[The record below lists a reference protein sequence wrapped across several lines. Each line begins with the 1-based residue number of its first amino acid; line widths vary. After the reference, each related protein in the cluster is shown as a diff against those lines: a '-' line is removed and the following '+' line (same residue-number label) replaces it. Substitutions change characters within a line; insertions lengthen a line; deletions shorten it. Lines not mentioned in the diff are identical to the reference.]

1 MDDADSQVSSLLA
14 EVSKLSGQ
22 SLTTAAPTA
31 TVRSKSTSV
40 LASDLSS
47 LMGLTQ
53 DSPAPSF
60 LQVARRRGAVGV
72 SGSTQ
77 SRTQMAAAA
86 LEADLGSVGVVGR
99 LAKQIAQQDQAKSV
113 EMLTALKEQLGKRE
127 LSWGCAN
134 GPAAAHAHMVL
145 MLADQGVAL
154 LKAERSTVENL
165 RAEQRGY
172 ETEASSMRAE
182 FVGMLEET
190 LDRTYEAAASEINSN
205 DLAPLREVASSST
218 LAFSTALLADAKE
231 AKRLG
236 ATWVGTGTSYEE
248 LTDQFTKEQAAKEDE
263 LQKAQRVLAAAGAK
277 AANLRHGVAKEKPCA
292 EAANIASLL
301 AAVQRGLHV
310 LQDN

>member
-1 MDDADSQVSSLLA
+1 MDDADAQVSSLLA

-22 SLTTAAPTA
+22 SLTTAAPITA
-31 TVRSKSTSV
+31 SSKSTSL

-53 DSPAPSF
+53 DGPAPSF
-60 LQVARRRGAVGV
+60 LQVARRHGAERAVG
-72 SGSTQ
+72 SAQ

-86 LEADLGSVGVVGR
+86 LQADLGTAGVAGR

-113 EMLTALKEQLGKRE
+113 EMLSALKAQLGQRE
-127 LSWGCAN
+127 LNWGCAN

-145 MLADQGVAL
+145 MLADQGVTL

-172 ETEASSMRAE
+172 NAESSSMRAE

-190 LDRTYEAAASEINSN
+190 LDRTYEAAVSDLNSD
-205 DLAPLREVASSST
+205 DLAPLRAVASSST
-218 LAFSTALLADAKE
+218 TAFQTVLLADAKE

-236 ATWVGTGTSYEE
+236 ATGVGTGDSYEE
-248 LTDQFTKEQAAKEDE
+248 LSDQFAKEQSAKDDE
-263 LQKAQRVLAAAGAK
+263 LQKAQRVLAVAGAK
-277 AANLRHGVAKEKPCA
+277 AANLRHAVAKEKGCA
-292 EAANIASLL
+292 EAANIVSLL

>member
-22 SLTTAAPTA
+22 SLTTAAPITA
-31 TVRSKSTSV
+31 SSKSTSV

-53 DSPAPSF
+53 DGPAPSF
-60 LQVARRRGAVGV
+60 LQVARRRGAVGAA
-72 SGSTQ
+72 GSTQ

-86 LEADLGSVGVVGR
+86 LQAELGTAGVAGR
-99 LAKQIAQQDQAKSV
+99 LAKQIAEQDQAKSV
-113 EMLTALKEQLGKRE
+113 EMLTALKAQLGKRE
-127 LSWGCAN
+127 LNWGCAN

-165 RAEQRGY
+165 LAEQRGY
-172 ETEASSMRAE
+172 DAESSSMRAE

-190 LDRTYEAAASEINSN
+190 LDQTYEAAVSDLEGD
-205 DLAPLREVASSST
+205 DLAPLRAVASSST
-218 LAFSTALLADAKE
+218 TAFQTALLEDAKE

-236 ATWVGTGTSYEE
+236 ATWVGTGSSYRE
-248 LTDQFTKEQAAKEDE
+248 LTNQFAKEQAAKDDE
-263 LQKAQRVLAAAGAK
+263 LQKAQRVLAVAGAK
-277 AANLRHGVAKEKPCA
+277 AANLRHAVAKEKACA
-292 EAANIASLL
+292 EAANTVSLL

>member
-22 SLTTAAPTA
+22 SLTTAAPVIA
-31 TVRSKSTSV
+31 SSKSTSV

-53 DSPAPSF
+53 DGPAPSF
-60 LQVARRRGAVGV
+60 LQVARHRGAAGV
-72 SGSTQ
+72 AGSSQ

-86 LEADLGSVGVVGR
+86 LEADLGTAGVAGR

-113 EMLTALKEQLGKRE
+113 EMLIALKTQLGQRE

-145 MLADQGVAL
+145 MLADQGVTL

-165 RAEQRGY
+165 RAEQRGFDA
-172 ETEASSMRAE
+172 EASSMRAE

-190 LDRTYEAAASEINSN
+190 LDRTYEAAASDLDGD
-205 DLAPLREVASSST
+205 DLAPLRQVASSST
-218 LAFSTALLADAKE
+218 TSFQTALLADAKE
-231 AKRLG
+231 AKRLA

-248 LTDQFTKEQAAKEDE
+248 LTDQFAKEQAAKEDE
-263 LQKAQRVLAAAGAK
+263 LKKAQRVLAAAGAK
-277 AANLRHGVAKEKPCA
+277 AANLRHAVAKEKACA
-292 EAANIASLL
+292 EAANVASLL
-301 AAVQRGLHV
+301 AAVHRGLHV